1 MILRTRILVNERK
14 EECLKLL
21 IFKQAVAIGLCGWVK
36 NDKDNMIVVEA
47 QGDEQ
52 RIGNFRRTLSE
63 MPHVREEI
71 LTIEQIEIDESEKK
85 GFRIG

>member
-1 MILRTRILVNERK
+1 MNERK

-36 NDKDNMIVVEA
+36 NGEDNIIVVEA

-52 RIGNFRRTLSE
+52 RIGNFRKILSE
-63 MPHVREEI
+63 MLYVREEI
-71 LTIEQIEIDESEKK
+71 FTIEQIEIDMSEKK